1 MPNFLIESY
10 LADACDAVDLARE
23 RARSVAAEG
32 TGIRYVRTTFIPG
45 DETILHLFEAPSL
58 AALRRAAR
66 RRALTCDRIVE
77 AVEDSGER
85 ASTRQTNESRERR
98 YDRWLEG

>member
-10 LADACDAVDLARE
+10 LADTCDAVDLARE
-23 RARSVAAEG
+23 RARSVGAEG

-45 DETILHLFEAPSL
+45 DETILHLFEATSL

-66 RRALTCDRIVE
+66 RSALPCDRIVE

-85 ASTRQTNESRERR
+85 ASTRQTIHNHEGDSR
-98 YDRWLEG
+98 

>member
-1 MPNFLIESY
+1 MPNFLVESY

-23 RARSVAAEG
+23 RARSVAVEG

-66 RRALTCDRIVE
+66 RSALPCDRIVE
-77 AVEDSGER
+77 AVEDAGER
-85 ASTRQTNESRERR
+85 ASTRQTIHNHEGDSR
-98 YDRWLEG
+98 

>member
-1 MPNFLIESY
+1 MPNYLVESY
-10 LADACDAVDLARE
+10 LADTCDAVNLARE

-32 TGIRYVRTTFIPG
+32 TSIRYVRTTFIPG

-66 RRALTCDRIVE
+66 RSALPCDRIVE

-85 ASTRQTNESRERR
+85 ASTRQAIHNHEGDSR
-98 YDRWLEG
+98 

>member
-1 MPNFLIESY
+1 MPIFLVESY
-10 LADACDAVDLARE
+10 LADACDAVDLAGE
-23 RARSVAAEG
+23 RARSVAPEG

-45 DETILHLFEAPSL
+45 DEMILHLFEAPSL

-66 RRALTCDRIVE
+66 RSALPCDRIVE